1 MFEKQST
8 PVATTHNGI
17 LATATSILKGCG
29 SLAILLLFLL
39 AAVTN
44 AHATAAA
51 TTTTLTSPAAS
62 STYASGASVTL
73 TATVAPTSGSS
84 TVTGTVTFK
93 NGSTSV
99 GTCTLSS
106 GSCSAA
112 TTTLPIGV
120 ASLTAAYTATASFAA
135 STSSPATSVTITSTT
150 ATTLG
155 ASPTSTALGTAV
167 TLTASVT
174 PTAATGN
181 VAFFDNGVSVGISA
195 LASGTATL
203 AVTTLTVGAHA
214 NITAT
219 YAGNG
224 VYLTSNSTA
233 APSVTIVTGTSTATA
248 LATSASTVAA
258 GASETLTATVT
269 PSAATG
275 KVIFYDNGTTSL
287 GSVTLATGSAALAL
301 TNLAVGAHS
310 ITANYVGDT
319 TYDPS
324 TSSPASSVTVTSATT
339 TAVAATVNGA
349 AIPAAGTA
357 INSDVLLTATVTA
370 SSGSGVPAGSVN
382 FYSGS
387 ILLANLLGTGTLNGS
402 GKTTLMVS
410 FPTAATYSILAS
422 YVGSSPYVTS
432 NSAAASVK
440 VVTGTASTTSLAV
453 SAPTVAYGGSLT
465 LTATVTAA
473 ATGSVAFYVGGST
486 LLGNGT
492 ITSGTA
498 TLTNASFSAPLP
510 VGVNSITATYLGS
523 ATYQP
528 SNASAKS
535 VTVTTSTATTLN
547 VSAGPYYYGNSV
559 TLSVTV
565 VPGQG
570 SGTPTGS
577 VTFKNGTTT
586 IGTGTLTGGAT
597 SLSLSTLLVG
607 SNSITAVYGGD
618 STNVTSTSNPK
629 SVNVQETTTQVG
641 VVASG
646 PAAKSYNG
654 ASFSLTATVTAVAG
668 GATISA
674 GSVTFYDSSTLLG
687 KVAVSA
693 GTAALTITG
702 TMLPAGKHYLIASYG
717 GVFGGTGSA
726 QFGSSISSSAQ
737 VTITNTQTITFTAP
751 ATPVTY
757 GATPVTLS
765 ASSTSSLAVTFTASG
780 ACSVNG
786 STLTYIGAGACT
798 VTASQAGNNSWV
810 AATPVQQTVTVNPAS
825 LTITASS
832 PAAIW
837 IGAAVPTITGTY
849 AGFVNAETKWTGL
862 TARATCGTT
871 YTTSSSAGTYPTS
884 CSGAVGANYSITY
897 PAGSLVANAP
907 GSQTI
912 TFTPPASP
920 VTYGASPVSL
930 SASST
935 SSLAVAFAASGT
947 CSVNGSTLT
956 YTGAGACTV
965 TASQPGNTS
974 FQAAT
979 PVQQTVTVNQ
989 APLTITASSPSAV
1002 AYGAAVPTIT
1012 GTYAGFVNAETKW
1025 TGLTA
1030 RATCTTT
1037 YTTSSDPGSYPTSCS
1052 GAVGVNYSI
1061 TYPAGAFTVNKAAQ
1075 TFSHWYNSTTVYGT
1089 PVTLS
1094 GVASSGLTI
1103 AYTVVSGPGSISN
1116 GTTLTPS
1123 AVGTIVVAANQS
1135 GNTNYAAATQVTK
1148 TVTVY
1153 QAPLVVTASS
1163 PSVTFGAA
1171 VPTITASYVG
1181 FVNSDSSVSL
1191 STQPVCSTAYTP
1203 ASHVASAA
1211 PTTYCYGAVDPN
1223 YSITY
1228 TSGTVTIGAATP
1240 TVTWPTTSGS
1250 YTYGTTLANIGLT
1263 GGSAV
1268 QPGTSNSVPGT
1279 FAFTTPTTTPG
1290 VSTTSASVTF
1300 SPTGPNSTDY
1310 IPVTTPILNYVAFS
1324 VIKATP
1330 VIASSLPTASSIP
1343 YNVALSPTSKLSGG
1357 SAHNPIA
1364 TGTAVPGGFSWTTGS
1379 TVPSS
1384 VGSNPE
1390 SVTFSPTDTAN
1401 YNPATANVNV
1411 TVSKAT
1417 PTVTLW
1423 PTATAINYG
1432 QALSVS
1438 SPWAT
1443 DGTASVGGTFS
1454 WTNGS
1459 TVPSVGSNISESVT
1473 FTPTVNTYYTNAT
1486 GTVKITVNALSAA
1499 IKTLPT
1505 ASAITYGQAL
1515 SSSTLSG
1522 GAGKVS
1528 GGTTVLPGRFT
1539 WTSPTTVPDVGGP
1552 SQSIT
1557 FTPTNTNYAP
1567 VTTGTVSV
1575 TVNPATP
1582 TVSVWPSASSI
1593 AYGQTLANSNLGS
1606 GTASVAGSFGWTDS
1620 TIEPVPGTTS
1630 NSVTFTPNTVG
1641 GYTDYSNVISGVN
1654 VVDNPCGMQDSNAD
1668 STAMYVYNDSET
1680 PTPALPSSSPIAID
1694 AEGTN
1699 VSAICAVNAGPTDTS
1714 VSPTVVT
1721 YPFITSGAAS
1731 SYPGDSNSYGTNAAV
1746 LAFGTANSPGTGAT
1760 ITIADDGSGD
1770 PGSISTA
1777 NDYSNGVFASM
1788 GGTVIIDDTVI
1799 GTSGNSAHA
1808 LDATYGGTLT
1818 VGNVQAYTTGN
1829 NSAVIVAGDGGG
1841 NVTIDGGYY
1850 ASSGS
1855 HSAGIRAAGTD
1866 SLVTVHDTQASTTIS
1881 AQSGPAVV
1889 VDGGNSV
1896 SITSTGGG
1904 ISLLGALGDDH
1915 GIFLYF
1921 NPSKTD
1927 ATAGTST
1934 FSMTGGSITYACD
1947 ALTVDGNPC
1956 PVGSISNDQNSPATL
1971 FSVANTTATINLTD
1985 VIVTNTTPTD
1995 ANANGTLLT
2004 AAALN
2009 SGTPGANGGNVTFN
2023 ANGEA
2028 LTGDVIVDSI
2038 STVNLNLAADTAT
2051 VPSTLTGAIN
2061 AAHNAGAT
2069 VNLTLDATSTWIVA
2083 DGPSY
2088 LTNLT
2093 NAGTGNIYCLDSEAC
2108 SVYVNGALLPG
2119 IQ

>member
-1 MFEKQST
+1 
-8 PVATTHNGI
+8 
-17 LATATSILKGCG
+17 
-29 SLAILLLFLL
+29 
-39 AAVTN
+39 VTN

-73 TATVAPTSGSS
+73 TATVAPTSGSA
-84 TVTGTVTFK
+84 TVTGTATFK
-93 NGSTSV
+93 SGTTTL

-106 GSCSAA
+106 GTCSSAY
-112 TTTLPIGV
+112 TTLPVGV
-120 ASLTAAYTATASFAA
+120 DSLTAAYTATTSYAA
-135 STSSPATSVTITSTT
+135 STSTAVSVTITS
-150 ATTLG
+150 ATTTSLG

-167 TLTASVT
+167 TLTATVA
-174 PTAATGN
+174 PAAATGN
-181 VAFFDNGVSVGISA
+181 VTFFDNGASRGTAGLS
-195 LASGTATL
+195 SGTATL

-224 VYLTSNSTA
+224 VYLTSSSSA
-233 APSVTIVTGTSTATA
+233 APSVTIVTGTSTTTT
-248 LATSASTVAA
+248 LLTSAGTVAS
-258 GASETLTATVT
+258 GATETLTANVA
-269 PSAATG
+269 PSEATG
-275 KVIFYDNGTTSL
+275 KVTFYDNGTTSL
-287 GSVTLATGSAALAL
+287 GAVTLTSGAAALPL
-301 TNLAVGAHS
+301 TTLAVGAHS

-319 TYDPS
+319 THDPS
-324 TSSPASSVTVTSATT
+324 TSSPAASVTVTSTT
-339 TAVAATVNGA
+339 TTTLAATVNGA
-349 AIPAAGTA
+349 AIPTAGTA
-357 INSDVLLTATVTA
+357 IGSNVLLTATVSA
-370 SSGSGVPAGSVN
+370 PSGAGTPSGNVN

-387 ILLANLLGTGTLNGS
+387 LSGSLLGTS
-402 GKTTLMVS
+402 GLSGGKANLTVS
-410 FPTAATYSILAS
+410 FPSAGTNAVYASYAGNTPYLAS
-422 YVGSSPYVTS
+422 
-432 NSAAASVK
+432 NSGATSVK
-440 VVTGTASTTSLAV
+440 VVAGTVTTTTLVASANS
-453 SAPTVAYGGSLT
+453 VAYNNTTLT
-465 LTATVTAA
+465 LTATVSPKT
-473 ATGSVAFYVGGST
+473 ATGTVVFYDNSST
-486 LLGNGT
+486 LLGT
-492 ITSGTA
+492 QSITTTSGSSQGTA
-498 TLTNASFSAPLP
+498 LLSAASFVNPL
-510 VGVNSITATYLGS
+510 VA
-523 ATYQP
+523 
-528 SNASAKS
+528 
-535 VTVTTSTATTLN
+535 
-547 VSAGPYYYGNSV
+547 
-559 TLSVTV
+559 
-565 VPGQG
+565 
-570 SGTPTGS
+570 
-577 VTFKNGTTT
+577 
-586 IGTGTLTGGAT
+586 
-597 SLSLSTLLVG
+597 G
-607 SNSITAVYGGD
+607 SNSITAAYLGSATADASSPSAATVVTVTTPTTTALTVSAGPHYYGNSITLNVTVTPTIGS
-618 STNVTSTSNPK
+618 STVPGSVTFLDNGVSIGTGTLSGGTASLVTSSLAVGAHPITATYAGNANFVTSTTAAT
-629 SVNVQETTTQVG
+629 SVTVAVTTTQVALA
-641 VVASG
+641 ASLSSPIISG
-646 PAAKSYNG
+646 TG
-654 ASFSLTATVTAVAG
+654 FTLTATVSPTVG
-668 GATISA
+668 SATISS
-674 GSVTFYDSSTLLG
+674 GSVTFYDSTSTQGANSTSLG
-687 KVAVSA
+687 KGTVTA
-693 GTAALTITG
+693 GTATLNVSGATLAL
-702 TMLPAGKHYLIASYG
+702 GKHYLIASYG
-717 GVFGGTGSA
+717 GVYSGGTAEFGTSLSA
-726 QFGSSISSSAQ
+726 ATP
-737 VTITNTQTITFTAP
+737 VTINGSQTITFTAP
-751 ATPVTY
+751 VT
-757 GATPVTLS
+757 
-765 ASSTSSLAVTFTASG
+765 
-780 ACSVNG
+780 
-786 STLTYIGAGACT
+786 
-798 VTASQAGNNSWV
+798 
-810 AATPVQQTVTVNPAS
+810 
-825 LTITASS
+825 
-832 PAAIW
+832 
-837 IGAAVPTITGTY
+837 
-849 AGFVNAETKWTGL
+849 
-862 TARATCGTT
+862 
-871 YTTSSSAGTYPTS
+871 
-884 CSGAVGANYSITY
+884 
-897 PAGSLVANAP
+897 
-907 GSQTI
+907 
-912 TFTPPASP
+912 P

-935 SSLAVAFAASGT
+935 SSLTVTFTASGA
-947 CSVNGSTLT
+947 CSVSGTTLT
-956 YTGAGACTV
+956 YTSAGVCVV
-965 TASQPGNTS
+965 TAAQKGNS
-974 FQAAT
+974 SYPAAT
-979 PVQQTVTVNQ
+979 SVQQTVTVDQ
-989 APLTITASSPSAV
+989 APLAITASSPSAIS
-1002 AYGAAVPTIT
+1002 YGSPAPVIT
-1012 GTYAGFVNAETKW
+1012 ASYVGFVNSDTKY
-1025 TGLTA
+1025 TGLTT
-1030 RATCTTT
+1030 RPTCTAA
-1037 YTTSSDPGSYPTSCS
+1037 YTSTSAPGPYTTSCS
-1052 GAVGVNYSI
+1052 GAAGANYSI
-1061 TYPAGAFTVNKAAQ
+1061 SYTTGSFTVNQASQ
-1075 TFSHWYNSTTVYGT
+1075 TLSHWYNSSTVYGS

-1094 GVASSGLTI
+1094 ATSSSGLAV
-1103 AYTVVSGPGSISN
+1103 AYSVVSGPGSIGS

-1123 AVGTIVVAANQS
+1123 GVGTIVVAANQS

-1163 PSVTFGAA
+1163 PSVIYGAA
-1171 VPTITASYVG
+1171 VPTISASYVG
-1181 FVNSDSSVSL
+1181 FVNSDTSSNL
-1191 STQPVCSTAYTP
+1191 TTQPRCGTAYTP

-1211 PTTYCYGAVDPN
+1211 PTTYCYAAVDPN

-1228 TSGTVTIGAATP
+1228 TTGSVTIGPATP

-1250 YTYGTTLANIGLT
+1250 HTYGTNLANFALT

-1268 QPGTSNSVPGT
+1268 QPGTANSVPGT
-1279 FAFTTPTTTPG
+1279 FAFTSPTTTPS

-1300 SPTGPNSTDY
+1300 SPTGANSTDY
-1310 IPVTTPILNYVAFS
+1310 ISVTTPTPSYVSFT

-1330 VIASSLPTASSIP
+1330 VIASTLPTASSIS
-1343 YNVALSPTSKLSGG
+1343 YDVALSPTSKLSGG

-1364 TGTAVPGGFSWTTGS
+1364 TGTVVAGSFSWTAGS
-1379 TVPSS
+1379 TVPSN
-1384 VGSNPE
+1384 VGSNSE
-1390 SVTFSPTDTAN
+1390 GVTFSPVDTAD

-1417 PTVTLW
+1417 PTVSVW

-1432 QALSVS
+1432 QALSAS

-1443 DGTASVGGTFS
+1443 DGTASVAGTFS

-1459 TVPSVGSNISESVT
+1459 IVPSVGANITESVT
-1473 FTPTVNTYYTNAT
+1473 FTPTTNTYYTNAT
-1486 GTVKITVNALSAA
+1486 GTVKITVNPLTAA

-1654 VVDNPCGMQDSNAD
+1654 VVDNPCGMGDSNAD

-1714 VSPTVVT
+1714 VTPTIVT

-1731 SYPGDSNSYGTNAAV
+1731 SYPADSNSYGTNAAV

-1947 ALTVDGNPC
+1947 ATTLDGNPC
-1956 PVGSISNDQNSPATL
+1956 PVGSASNDQNSPATL
-1971 FSVANTTATINLTD
+1971 FSVANTAATITLTD
-1985 VIVTNTTPTD
+1985 VAVSNLTPTD
-1995 ANANGTLLT
+1995 TNPNGTLLT

-2009 SGTPGANGGNVTFN
+2009 SGTPSANGGNVTFY
-2023 ANGEA
+2023 AYGETLA
-2028 LTGDVIVDSI
+2028 GDVIVDSI
-2038 STVNLNLAADTAT
+2038 STVNVNLAADAATA
-2051 VPSTLTGAIN
+2051 PSTLTGAIN
-2061 AAHNAGAT
+2061 AANNPGAT
-2069 VNLTLDATSTWIVA
+2069 VNLTLDATSTWVVA
-2083 DGPSY
+2083 DGTSY

-2108 SVYVNGALLPG
+2108 SVYVNGVLLPG